1 MQSSDFVS
9 AHCFLHMFLFH
20 SLQQGETPKNLA
32 HKPQPQ
38 RCRRFIR
45 STSEFVWDTNRI
57 RSILFDNGLTPKKRN
72 FSNPLHTWHIVSPLS
87 YFHVGI
93 WMPPGLR
100 LIPWSTRSMKVS
112 DCEGILGFLR
122 SLWKGTSWKNQL
134 CEYENGI
141 STRCKNEGAAHN
153 SAHLFV
159 QKAFWSGDLNAMK
172 LQIDHCCWPLVC
184 A

>member
-45 STSEFVWDTNRI
+45 STSECVWDTNRI
-57 RSILFDNGLTPKKRN
+57 RSILFDNGLTPPKKELLQPFAHLTYRQ
-72 FSNPLHTWHIVSPLS
+72 SVELLPCWHLDA
-87 YFHVGI
+87 
-93 WMPPGLR
+93 PPASLR

-122 SLWKGTSWKNQL
+122 SLWKGTS
-134 CEYENGI
+134 
-141 STRCKNEGAAHN
+141 
-153 SAHLFV
+153 
-159 QKAFWSGDLNAMK
+159 
-172 LQIDHCCWPLVC
+172 
-184 A
+184 